1 MVLMKRPQIALAL
14 VALLFS
20 PLCGSI
26 AASSCTGSETI
37 PLNGPQL
44 IGHDQ
49 SDEVPDQG
57 EIWWNPNI
65 EWWEVTSLDEDRNGI
80 HDSIQTASGPVNIG
94 LSYSRE
100 FTEIDRNV
108 LRSMGFEI
116 HVELPVVNAVL
127 LGDVEPSQI
136 DELARIEGVVMVERY
151 GSVVFFGDVQTPAVK
166 ASNSTDYP
174 IGAWDLS
181 LIHI

>member
-1 MVLMKRPQIALAL
+1 MIDAPISVEFKAYACSHGADEKAPDSLGFGRPA
-14 VALLFS
+14 VF

-26 AASSCTGSETI
+26 AASSCTDSETI

-44 IGHDQ
+44 IGLDQ

-136 DELARIEGVVMVERY
+136 DELARIEGVVMV
-151 GSVVFFGDVQTPAVK
+151 
-166 ASNSTDYP
+166 
-174 IGAWDLS
+174 
-181 LIHI
+181 